1 MESKR
6 KRFIRH
12 LKHFT
17 LFAKLAFENFKK
29 NDPLRLAASTAFF
42 ATFALPAI
50 IVVLLQLFG
59 MFFNRRE
66 FGQNILEKLSENLGT
81 VSADEIRSIL
91 RNIYAMSET
100 WYITVLGFIF
110 LLFVSTTLFVIIRNT
125 INQLWSIRVKEHPGF
140 KFHIKQRAKSLG
152 IISLGGFLL
161 FIVFLLEGIR
171 IYLEKEF
178 GYLPI
183 LGNFLNELIFLTVA
197 TTWFSIAFRFIADGR
212 PYWRIS
218 FLGSTFTAILFTVG
232 KIILKTAL
240 INSNINEIYGTSGA
254 ILLVMLYIF
263 YSSFIFYYGA
273 CFIQTMSEE
282 LELPIKTT
290 RMAYKFKLEE
300 IKGVVP

>member
-6 KRFIRH
+6 ERFIKH
-12 LKHFT
+12 LKHFAV
-17 LFAKLAFENFKK
+17 FAKLAFKNFKK

-50 IVVLLQLFG
+50 IIVLLQLFG
-59 MFFNRRE
+59 MFLNRRA
-66 FGQNILEKLSENLGT
+66 FGQHILEKLSNNLGT
-81 VSADEIRSIL
+81 VSAEEIKIIL
-91 RNIYAMSET
+91 KNIYAMSET

-110 LLFVSTTLFVIIRNT
+110 LLFVSTTLFVIIKNT
-125 INQLWSIRVKEHPGF
+125 INQLWGIRVKEHPGF
-140 KFHIKQRAKSLG
+140 KFHIRQRAKSLG

-161 FIVFLLEGIR
+161 FVVFILEGIR

-183 LGNFLNELIFLTVA
+183 LGNFLNELIFFIVA
-197 TTWFSIAFRFIADGR
+197 TTWFSIAFRFIADGK

-218 FLGSTFTAILFTVG
+218 FLGSTFTAVLFTIG
-232 KIILKTAL
+232 KIILKTVL
-240 INSNINEIYGTSGA
+240 INSNIKEIYGTSGA

-282 LELPIKTT
+282 LKLPIKTS
-290 RMAYKFKLEE
+290 RMAYKFRLEE
-300 IKGVVP
+300 IKG